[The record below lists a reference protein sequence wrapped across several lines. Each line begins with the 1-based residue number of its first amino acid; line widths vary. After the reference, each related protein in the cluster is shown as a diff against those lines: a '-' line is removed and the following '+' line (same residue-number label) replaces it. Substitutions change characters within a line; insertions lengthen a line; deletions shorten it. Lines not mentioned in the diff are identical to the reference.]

1 MAKGE
6 DLLAVEDVALQR
18 RDERAILRIAVRNDS
33 DRTLHAYA
41 TARQIEYDPESRALR
56 VELSDENREQLPLG
70 AIFVRPKFVAVDPG
84 GERTIEL
91 NLPDVMHTIS
101 SESTAEGL
109 AFEALPI
116 HEATSVTVAVAWSDT
131 PFYPDVRET
140 RGGPLDQMESWRQGT
155 ARHETRIE
163 PTAEAD

>member
-1 MAKGE
+1 MAEKG
-6 DLLAVEDVALQR
+6 DRLAVEDVALRR
-18 RDERAILRIAVRNDS
+18 RDERAILRIAVRNES

-41 TARQIEYDPESRALR
+41 TARQIDYDPETRSLR

-91 NLPDVMHTIS
+91 NLPDTMHRIS

-116 HEATSVTVAVAWSDT
+116 HEATSVEVAVAWSDT

-140 RGGPLDQMESWRQGT
+140 RQGPLEQMESWRQGT
-155 ARHETRIE
+155 ARHQTRLE
-163 PTAEAD
+163 PPAAAD